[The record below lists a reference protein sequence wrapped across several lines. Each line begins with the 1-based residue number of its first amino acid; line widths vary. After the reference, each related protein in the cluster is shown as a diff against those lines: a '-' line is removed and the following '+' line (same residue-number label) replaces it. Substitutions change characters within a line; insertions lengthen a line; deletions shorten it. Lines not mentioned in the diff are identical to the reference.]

1 MDPTLLQLI
10 NQLDREHGVIYRN
23 DFRSIVNVWSPRYL
37 GAEPERDR

>member
-23 DFRSIVNVWSPRYL
+23 DFRPIVNAWSPKYL
-37 GAEPERDR
+37 GARPERGE